1 MLSTL
6 RQTSPVRL
14 ALFIVFALTCFG
26 LWYATRFDL
35 IADEAYYWLWS
46 KHLAA
51 SYRDKGPLVA
61 WTIALG
67 TKLFG
72 DTVFGVRVFAVLLSS
87 GTAWLIFALARR
99 LYDDR
104 VALWC
109 LVVAIIL
116 PLFAVGSV
124 LMTIDSLSVPLWA
137 LAAIIFWRILQTNR
151 TWDWFWLGLTIGAGF
166 LAKFTN
172 GVQFACI
179 GLFLLWSKEH
189 RPLLFSWKV
198 LVAGAAFLLAISPV
212 IWWNVQNGWVHVI
225 ALHSR
230 SGVTD
235 SFGIHPAQLLRF
247 VGEQFG
253 VISPL
258 LFAGIVVA
266 AVALLKHRHHDL
278 RTRFLLSQ
286 FLPVFALFLFFSI
299 NKAGKPNWTA
309 PALITGLI
317 FTVVFWRDLVARK
330 PAWRYGVRAALGMA
344 GIMTLALQLHMV
356 DFLRLPRKLDLMHRA
371 NGWNDFAMQ
380 LQDLREKNQATVLIG
395 SHYSIA
401 SMMAFYLPDHPATYM
416 PPEPYGSS
424 QFNLWPPYEI
434 HPTTRALFVTWG
446 TNDITA
452 TLQQQ
457 FPNIQRITDFGAEH
471 HGREMNRFYVYL
483 CTP

>member
-6 RQTSPVRL
+6 RKTSPVRL
-14 ALFIVFALTCFG
+14 ALFTLFALTCFR
-26 LWYATRFDL
+26 LWYSLRFDL
-35 IADEAYYWLWS
+35 VADEAYYWLWS

-67 TKLFG
+67 TRLFG
-72 DTVFGVRVFAVLLSS
+72 DTVFGVRFLAVLLSS
-87 GTAWLIFALARR
+87 GTAWLLFVLARR
-99 LYDDR
+99 LYDER

-109 LVVAIIL
+109 LAVAIIM
-116 PLFAVGSV
+116 PLFAVGSI

-137 LAAIIFWRILQTNR
+137 LAVIIFWRILQTNR
-151 TWDWFWLGLTIGAGF
+151 TIDWFWLGLTIGAGF

-172 GVQFACI
+172 GVQFICI

-198 LVAGAAFLLAISPV
+198 LVSGAAFLLAISPV
-212 IWWNVQNGWVHVI
+212 IWWNIGNGGVHLI
-225 ALHSR
+225 ALHAR
-230 SGVTD
+230 SGVKS
-235 SFGIHPAQLLRF
+235 SFGIHPLELLRF

-258 LFAGIVVA
+258 LFAGIVIA
-266 AVALLKHRHHDL
+266 AIALLIKRHDDL

-286 FLPVFALFLFFSI
+286 FIPVFALFLFFSI

-330 PAWRYGVRAALGMA
+330 PAWRYGVMTALGVA
-344 GIMTLALQLHMV
+344 GIMTLALHASDL
-356 DFLRLPRKLDLMHRA
+356 LRLPQKLDIMHRA
-371 NGWNDFAMQ
+371 RGWNDFARQ
-380 LQDLREKNQATVLIG
+380 LQDLREKNKATLLIG
-395 SHYSIA
+395 SHYSVT
-401 SMMAFYLPDHPATYM
+401 SMMAFYLRDHPVTYM
-416 PPEPYGSS
+416 PPGPYGSS
-424 QFNLWPPYEI
+424 QFNLWPPYEVQ
-434 HPTTRALFVTWG
+434 PTTRALYVAWKPDDMPEMMKT
-446 TNDITA
+446 
-452 TLQQQ
+452 Q
-457 FPNIQRITDFGAEH
+457 FSNTQLIADFWAQH
-471 HGREMNRFYVYL
+471 DGRPMNHFYVYL

>member
-1 MLSTL
+1 MLTTL

-14 ALFIVFALTCFG
+14 ALFALFALTCFR
-26 LWYATRFDL
+26 LWYATRLDL

-72 DTVFGVRVFAVLLSS
+72 DTVFGIRVFAVLLSS
-87 GTAWLIFALARR
+87 GTAWLLFVLARR

-109 LVVAIIL
+109 LLVAIIL
-116 PLFAVGSV
+116 PLFAAGSV

-137 LAAIIFWRILQTNR
+137 LAVLIFWRILQTNR
-151 TWDWFWLGLTIGAGF
+151 TWDWFWLGLIIGAGF

-172 GVQFACI
+172 GVQFVCI

-198 LVAGAAFLLAISPV
+198 LVAGAAFLFAISPV

-235 SFGIHPAQLLRF
+235 SFGIHPLQLLRF

-253 VISPL
+253 VCSPL
-258 LFAGIVVA
+258 LFAGIGIA
-266 AVALLKHRHHDL
+266 ALALLIKRHDDL

-286 FLPVFALFLFFSI
+286 CLPVFALFLFFSI
-299 NKAGKPNWTA
+299 NKAGKANWTA

-330 PAWRYGVRAALGMA
+330 PAWRYGVMTALGMA
-344 GIMTLALQLHMV
+344 GVMTLALQLHMM
-356 DFLRLPRKLDLMHRA
+356 DLLRLPKNMDLMHRA
-371 NGWNDFAMQ
+371 NGWQDFGRH
-380 LQDLREKNQATVLIG
+380 LQNLREQNQATVLIG
-395 SHYSIA
+395 SHYSVT
-401 SMMAFYLPDHPATYM
+401 SLMAYYLPDRPTTYM
-416 PPEPYGSS
+416 PPGPYGSS
-424 QFNLWPPYEI
+424 QFNLWPPYEVQ
-434 HPTTRALFVTWG
+434 PATRALYVAWKP
-446 TNDITA
+446 DVIPV
-452 TLQQQ
+452 TLQKQ
-457 FPNIQRITDFGAEH
+457 FANIRLVDDFGAQH
-471 HGREMNRFYVYL
+471 GGREMNHFHVYL

>member
-137 LAAIIFWRILQTNR
+137 LAAIIFWRILRTNR
-151 TWDWFWLGLTIGAGF
+151 TWDWFWLGLAIGAGF

-424 QFNLWPPYEI
+424 QFNLWTAYEVQ
-434 HPTTRALFVTWG
+434 PSTRALFVAWG

-452 TLQQQ
+452 SLRQQ
-457 FPNIQRITDFGAEH
+457 FPNIQLVDDFWAQH
-471 HGREMNRFYVYL
+471 RGREMNRFYVYL